1 MTFKRNF
8 VVALK
13 VGGKILREVGEQVEL
28 PFGSEY
34 SILLKNL
41 NSVRAQAQISIDGT
55 SAGPW
60 HILGANESVEIER
73 FNTTGNQERGNRF
86 KFIERTEAVEEGRG
100 VKLEDGLVRVE
111 FAKEKVFEIPKVTE
125 HHTYHHHDYYPWYPK
140 PYVPPVYPKPYWPYN
155 DHIIWCGTYSQ
166 TSSLNGGSQ
175 IMAMNNSSLT
185 RGLSASSGSLGAPI
199 HQNMMKMA
207 TLKNMELVANDAGI
221 TVAGSESDQKFVS
234 VSGFQTEKS
243 EVLVLKL
250 VGYHGKLKVQKPRT
264 VDQKPRCV
272 TCKKVNKSNA
282 KFCSQCGTSLE
293 LI

>member
-1 MTFKRNF
+1 MTYKRNF

-13 VGGKILREVGEQVEL
+13 VNGKVLRETGEQVEL

-34 SILLKNL
+34 SVLLKNM

-60 HILGANESVEIER
+60 YVLGPNESVEIER
-73 FNTTGNQERGNRF
+73 FNTTGNQDRGNRF

-111 FAKEKVFEIPKVTE
+111 FAKEKVFELPKVTE
-125 HHTYHHHDYYPWYPK
+125 HHTYHHHHDYWWPYR

-155 DHIIWCGTYSQ
+155 DHITWCSTDSQ
-166 TSSLNGGSQ
+166 SSSFQGGQ
-175 IMAMNNSSLT
+175 LLAMNNVQS
-185 RGLSASSGSLGAPI
+185 RGLSGSSGSLGAPI
-199 HQNMMKMA
+199 HQQNLMKM
-207 TLKNMELVANDAGI
+207 TNDAGI
-221 TVAGSESDQKFVS
+221 TVAGSESDQKFVN
-234 VSGFQTEKS
+234 VSGFLTEKS

-264 VDQKPRCV
+264 VDQKPRCT
-272 TCKKVNKSNA
+272 TCKKVNKSSA

-293 LI
+293 II